1 MAFTSNLET
10 LTLELTSE
18 GYEYQISVIQEGE
31 EDQTKDAVSIAPPG
45 LPPEDN
51 ILLGI
56 SGMQN
61 DITTRFVIHDDGT
74 DKANGTAAGLGFT
87 NDTVVSVNEQRRYL
101 LDHIQDASF
110 DAAWTLTHDTGA
122 IFNGDSVFVENINIP
137 FLVSAS
143 PKWVEARLRL
153 RRGGSV

>member
-10 LTLELTSE
+10 LTLELTTE
-18 GYEYQISVIQEGE
+18 GLQYQVSVIQDGE
-31 EDQTKDAVSIAPPG
+31 ETQTKDAVSIAPPG

-61 DITTRFVIHDDGT
+61 DIEVRFVLLDDGT
-74 DKANGTAAGLGFT
+74 DKANGTAAGLGFA

-110 DAAWTLTHDTGA
+110 DAEWTLTHDTGP
-122 IFNGDSVFVENINIP
+122 IFDGDAVYVERINVP
-137 FLVSAS
+137 FLVSDS
-143 PKWVEARLRL
+143 PKWVEARLTL